1 MALTR
6 IRSDGIASGTV
17 GKKQLDVV
25 SATGTGAVTLPSGT
39 TAQRGSPTVPSL
51 RYNATLN
58 KGELFDGSLWGPLG
72 GGATGAAGDDVFYE
86 NGTTINASY
95 TITAGKN
102 AISAGPLAIAS
113 TATVTIPASSNWVIV

>member
-25 SATGTGAVTLPSGT
+25 SATGTGAVTLPAGT
-39 TAQRGSPTVPSL
+39 TAQRGSPPAPAL
-51 RYNATLN
+51 RYSTTLN
-58 KGELFDGSLWGPLG
+58 KGELFDGTAWGPLG

-86 NGTTINASY
+86 NGATVNTSY

-102 AISAGPLAIAS
+102 AVSAGPITIAS
-113 TATVTIPASSNWVIV
+113 GATVTIPATSNWVIV